1 MHHFYYSSF
10 HSFSFSYCQSYLQ
23 KALAA
28 DCRSEGWILS
38 CFQPKMMEILREWAG
53 HWITTLDSTNL
64 SLHSQFLLNQ
74 PVNDV
79 VVEVRRHAVIS
90 LALQGVGRAVVV
102 VQGVVARQVGHTG
115 ARVAQAGQG
124 LMGGYQL
131 CGTQIL
137 GKITKDF
144 HHCYQEYLQL
154 SYLCIL
160 MSIVMFVVTQV
171 QFVSFICVS
180 VLIKILLYLL
190 RCTLNR
196 KYIDLWLE
204 S

>member
-1 MHHFYYSSF
+1 M
-10 HSFSFSYCQSYLQ
+10 
-23 KALAA
+23 
-28 DCRSEGWILS
+28 RG
-38 CFQPKMMEILREWAG
+38 
-53 HWITTLDSTNL
+53 
-64 SLHSQFLLNQ
+64 
-74 PVNDV
+74 
-79 VVEVRRHAVIS
+79 HAVVG
-90 LALQGVGRAVVV
+90 LALQGDHHHHHYYHHHHYHHHHLQGVGGAVVV
-102 VQGVVARQVGHTG
+102 VEGVVARQVGHTG

-137 GKITKDF
+137 GKITKDS
-144 HHCYQEYLQL
+144 HHCYQEEYLQL

-196 KYIDLWLE
+196 KYIYLWLE

>member
-1 MHHFYYSSF
+1 M
-10 HSFSFSYCQSYLQ
+10 
-23 KALAA
+23 
-28 DCRSEGWILS
+28 
-38 CFQPKMMEILREWAG
+38 
-53 HWITTLDSTNL
+53 
-64 SLHSQFLLNQ
+64 
-74 PVNDV
+74 
-79 VVEVRRHAVIS
+79 RRHAVIS
-90 LALQGVGRAVVV
+90 LALQGVGGAVVV

-115 ARVAQAGQG
+115 ARVTQAGQG

-137 GKITKDF
+137 GKITKDS
-144 HHCYQEYLQL
+144 HNWYQEYLQL

-196 KYIDLWLE
+196 KFIDFFA
-204 S
+204 